1 MFVDNLPYILIML
14 LCLVLSWFFSAAEVA
29 YEQLNK
35 NRVRLLAE
43 KGGRR
48 AGMALRLSDSE
59 DRLATTILIGDTA
72 ADVVLTALTTLV
84 LVRTLQS
91 GTGALWAILLCGS
104 FILLMGETIPKHIA
118 AARPERTAL
127 TCAPILQ
134 GFVWLFAPVTGLLG
148 LIKKLLDR
156 VCKHEDED
164 KISQEELLL
173 LVDEAQQDGGID
185 EDEGDLLKNVI
196 EFTDLR
202 AEEILTHRVDLVGVD
217 IESSREEIARVFT
230 DTQYSR
236 LLIYEESM
244 DNIIGVV
251 HQKDFYMNE
260 GITDKSIRDIMTQP
274 LFIQPGIKI
283 SDLLK
288 LLQKQKS
295 HIAVVLDEYG
305 GTLGIVTMEDIL
317 EELVGEIWDEHD
329 EVVEDFKPDGD
340 NRWVCDCSAK
350 LDDFCE
356 FFSLELEAA
365 SVSLGGWVMEQLGK
379 VAQVGD
385 SFTYQDMTVTVTGTD
400 HPRVTRILVEKQTG
414 EAREAS
420 PAEEAKG

>member
-1 MFVDNLPYILIML
+1 MLVENLPYLFIMI

-35 NRVRLLAE
+35 NRIRLLAE

-48 AGMALRLSDSE
+48 AGMALKLSEDE
-59 DRLATTILIGDTA
+59 DRLATTILVGDTA
-72 ADVVLTALTTLV
+72 ADVTLTVVCGFVMTRV
-84 LVRTLQS
+84 S
-91 GTGALWAILLCGS
+91 GGGIGALWAALISGALL
-104 FILLMGETIPKHIA
+104 LLVGEVIPKHIA

-127 TCAPILQ
+127 LTAPFLN
-134 GFVWLFAPVTGLLG
+134 GFAIALAPLCGLLSVV
-148 LIKKLLDR
+148 KMLLDK

-164 KISQEELLL
+164 KMSQEELLL
-173 LVDEAQQDGGID
+173 LVDEAQQEGGID

-202 AEEILTHRVDLVGVD
+202 AEEILTHRVDLEGVD
-217 IESSREEIARVFT
+217 IESSKEDVARAFT
-230 DTQYSR
+230 ETQYSR
-236 LLIYEESM
+236 LLVYEESM

-251 HQKDFYMNE
+251 HQKDFYMNS
-260 GITDKSIRDIMTQP
+260 GITDRPLREIMTQP
-274 LFIQPGIKI
+274 LFIQPSIKI

-305 GTLGIVTMEDIL
+305 GTQGIVTMEDIL

-329 EVVEDFKPDGD
+329 EVVEDFKQDGD
-340 NRWVCDCSAK
+340 NAWICDCSAK
-350 LDDFCE
+350 LDDFRE
-356 FFSLELEAA
+356 FFGMELEAA

-379 VAQVGD
+379 IAQVGD
-385 SFTYQDMTVTVTGTD
+385 SFTYQDLTITVTETD
-400 HPRVTRILVEKQTG
+400 HPRVNQIRVEKMVPTAAAQDSA
-414 EAREAS
+414 EA
-420 PAEEAKG
+420 

>member
-1 MFVDNLPYILIML
+1 MFIHHLPYIFIML
-14 LCLVLSWFFSAAEVA
+14 LCLALSWFFSTAEVA

-35 NRVRLLAE
+35 NRIRLLAE

-48 AGMALRLSDSE
+48 AGMALRLSEDE

-84 LVRTLQS
+84 LVRMVQN
-91 GTGALWAILLCGS
+91 GEGALWAILLCGGI
-104 FILLMGETIPKHIA
+104 ILLLGETVPKHIA
-118 AARPERTAL
+118 AARPEHTAL
-127 TCAPILQ
+127 LTAPVLR
-134 GFVWLFAPVTGLLG
+134 GFVWLLAPGTGLLT
-148 LIKKLLDR
+148 LLKRLLNRVIKPENDDR
-156 VCKHEDED
+156 
-164 KISQEELLL
+164 ISQEELLL

-185 EDEGDLLKNVI
+185 EDEGDLLKNVT

-202 AEEILTHRVDLVGVD
+202 AEEILTHRVDLVGVEAETTKED
-217 IESSREEIARVFT
+217 VARIFT

-236 LLIYEESM
+236 LLVYEESM

-251 HQKDFYMNE
+251 HQKDFYTKLSV
-260 GITDKSIRDIMTQP
+260 TDKGLRQIMTQP

-329 EVVEDFKPDGD
+329 EVVEDFKPDGEGC
-340 NRWVCDCSAK
+340 WLCDCSAK

-356 FFSLELEAA
+356 FFSLQLEAA

-379 VAQVGD
+379 IAQVGD
-385 SFTYQDMTVTVTGTD
+385 SFVWQDMTITVTGTD
-400 HPRVTRILVEKQTG
+400 HPRVTQIRVEKTG
-414 EAREAS
+414 SNAAGAEAQQ
-420 PAEEAKG
+420 AKG

>member
-1 MFVDNLPYILIML
+1 MLVEILPYLCIML
-14 LCLVLSWFFSAAEVA
+14 LCLVFSWFFSAAEVA

-35 NRVRLLAE
+35 NRLRLMAE
-43 KGGRR
+43 KGNRS
-48 AGMALRLSDSE
+48 AATALRLSENE
-59 DRLATTILIGDTA
+59 DRIATTILIGDTL
-72 ADVVLTALTTLV
+72 ADGVLTV
-84 LVRTLQS
+84 LAVLMLIRCT
-91 GTGALWAILLCGS
+91 GTPTGGLWAILLCGVL
-104 FILLMGETIPKHIA
+104 ILLLGETVPKHIA

-127 TCAPILQ
+127 LTTPVLQ
-134 GFVWLFAPVTGLLG
+134 LFMWLFTPISALLTF
-148 LIKKLLDR
+148 IKRLLDK

-173 LVDEAQQDGGID
+173 FVDEAQQEGGID

-202 AEEILTHRVDLVGVD
+202 AEEILTHRVDLVGV
-217 IESSREEIARVFT
+217 EKGSSKQDIARVFT
-230 DTQYSR
+230 ETQYSR
-236 LLIYEESM
+236 LLVYEESM

-251 HQKDFYMNE
+251 HQKDFYMND
-260 GITDKSIRDIMTQP
+260 GITDKPLAAIMTQP

-288 LLQKQKS
+288 LLQTQKS

-329 EVVEDFKPDGD
+329 EVVEDFKSSGE
-340 NRWVCDCSAK
+340 NCWLCDCSAK

-356 FFSLELEAA
+356 FFSIEPEAS

-385 SFTYQDMTVTVTGTD
+385 SFTYQELTITVTETD
-400 HPRVTRILVEKQTG
+400 HPRVNQIRVEKRT
-414 EAREAS
+414 A
-420 PAEEAKG
+420 PAQLAQA

>member
-1 MFVDNLPYILIML
+1 MANLPYILIML
-14 LCLVLSWFFSAAEVA
+14 LCLLLSWFFSAAEVA

-35 NRVRLLAE
+35 NRIRLLAE

-48 AGMALRLSDSE
+48 AGMALRLSENE
-59 DRLATTILIGDTA
+59 DRMATTILIGDTA
-72 ADVVLTALTTLV
+72 ADVTLAALATLV
-84 LVRTLQS
+84 LIHTLQS
-91 GTGALWAILLCGS
+91 SMGALWAILLCGGA
-104 FILLMGETIPKHIA
+104 ILLLGETIPKHIA
-118 AARPERTAL
+118 AARPESTAL
-127 TCAPILQ
+127 LCAPILQ
-134 GFVWLFAPVTGLLG
+134 GFVWLFSPVTALLG
-148 LIKKLLDR
+148 LIKRLLDR

-164 KISQEELLL
+164 RISQEELLL

-202 AEEILTHRVDLVGVD
+202 AEEILTHRVDLIGVD
-217 IESSREEIARVFT
+217 REASREEIARVFT

-260 GITDKSIRDIMTQP
+260 GITHKSIDDIMTQP

-329 EVVEDFKPDGD
+329 EVVEDFRPDGD

-385 SFTYQDMTVTVTGTD
+385 SFTYQDMTVTVTETD
-400 HPRVTRILVEKQTG
+400 HPRVTRIRVEKAT
-414 EAREAS
+414 AS
-420 PAEEAKG
+420 QPVSENAKTED

>member
-1 MFVDNLPYILIML
+1 MLVEILPYLLVML
-14 LCLVLSWFFSAAEVA
+14 LCLILSWFFSAAEVA

-35 NRVRLLAE
+35 NRIRLLAE

-48 AGMALRLSDSE
+48 AGMALRLSEDE
-59 DRLATTILIGDTA
+59 DRLSTVILIGDTA
-72 ADVVLTALTTLV
+72 ADVVLTALSALV
-84 LVRTLQS
+84 LIRLA
-91 GTGALWAILLCGS
+91 GGLGALWAILACGAA
-104 FILLMGETIPKHIA
+104 ILLLGETMPKHIS

-127 TCAPILQ
+127 LTAPILQ
-134 GFVWLFAPVTGLLG
+134 GFMWLFMPVTALLG
-148 LIKKLLDR
+148 LIKKLLDK
-156 VCKHEDED
+156 VVKPEDD
-164 KISQEELLL
+164 DHISQEELLL

-202 AEEILTHRVDLVGVD
+202 AEEILTHRVDLVGVEA
-217 IESSREEIARVFT
+217 ESSMASVAQVFT
-230 DTQYSR
+230 ETQYSR
-236 LLIYEESM
+236 LLVYEDSI
-244 DNIIGVV
+244 DNIVGVV
-251 HQKDFYMNE
+251 HQKDFYTNLSV
-260 GITDKSIRDIMTQP
+260 TDKGLRQIMTQP

-288 LLQKQKS
+288 LLQKQKA

-329 EVVEDFKPDGD
+329 EVVEDFKPAGE
-340 NRWVCDCSAK
+340 NCWLCDCSAK

-356 FFSLELEAA
+356 FFGIEPEAS
-365 SVSLGGWVMEQLGK
+365 SVSLGGWVMERLGK

-385 SFTYQDMTVTVTGTD
+385 RFTYQELAITVTETD
-400 HPRVTRILVEKQTG
+400 HPRVTMIRVEKQSIPEQG
-414 EAREAS
+414 
-420 PAEEAKG
+420 AKA

>member
-1 MFVDNLPYILIML
+1 MLVENLPYLFIMI

-35 NRVRLLAE
+35 NRIRLLAE

-48 AGMALRLSDSE
+48 AGMALRLSEDE
-59 DRLATTILIGDTA
+59 DRLATTILVGDTA
-72 ADVVLTALTTLV
+72 ADVTLTVVCGFVMT
-84 LVRTLQS
+84 RIS
-91 GTGALWAILLCGS
+91 GGGIGALWAALISGALL
-104 FILLMGETIPKHIA
+104 LLVGEVIPKHIA

-127 TCAPILQ
+127 LTAPFLK
-134 GFVWLFAPVTGLLG
+134 GFAIALAPLCGLLSMV
-148 LIKKLLDR
+148 KMLLDK

-164 KISQEELLL
+164 KMSQEELLL
-173 LVDEAQQDGGID
+173 LVDEAQQEGGID

-202 AEEILTHRVDLVGVD
+202 AEEILTHRVDLEGVD
-217 IESSREEIARVFT
+217 IESSKEDVARAFT
-230 DTQYSR
+230 ETQYSR
-236 LLIYEESM
+236 LLVYEESM

-251 HQKDFYMNE
+251 HQKDFYMNS
-260 GITDKSIRDIMTQP
+260 GITDHPLREIMTQP

-305 GTLGIVTMEDIL
+305 GTQGIVTMEDIL

-329 EVVEDFKPDGD
+329 EVVEDFKQDGD
-340 NRWVCDCSAK
+340 NVWICDCSAK
-350 LDDFCE
+350 LDDFRE
-356 FFSLELEAA
+356 FFGMELEAA

-379 VAQVGD
+379 IAQVGD
-385 SFTYQDMTVTVTGTD
+385 SFTYQDLTITVTETD
-400 HPRVTRILVEKQTG
+400 HPRVNQIRVEKTAPTDAAQDSA
-414 EAREAS
+414 EA
-420 PAEEAKG
+420 

>member
-1 MFVDNLPYILIML
+1 MLVENLPYLLIVL
-14 LCLVLSWFFSAAEVA
+14 LCLLLSWFFSAAEVA

-35 NRVRLLAE
+35 NRIRLLAE

-48 AGMALRLSDSE
+48 AGMALRLSENE
-59 DRLATTILIGDTA
+59 DRLATVILIGDTA
-72 ADVVLTALTTLV
+72 ADVVLTALTALV
-84 LVRTLQS
+84 LIRLQ
-91 GTGALWAILLCGS
+91 GGLGALWAILACGAV
-104 FILLMGETIPKHIA
+104 ILLLGETAPKHIA

-127 TCAPILQ
+127 MAAPVLQ
-134 GFVWLFAPVTGLLG
+134 GFLWLFAPVTALLS

-156 VCKHEDED
+156 VVKPEDD
-164 KISQEELLL
+164 DRISQEELLL
-173 LVDEAQQDGGID
+173 MVDEAQQDGGID

-196 EFTDLR
+196 EFTDLH

-217 IESSREEIARVFT
+217 AESTKADIARVFT
-230 DTQYSR
+230 ETQYSR
-236 LLIYEESM
+236 LLVYEESM

-260 GITDKSIRDIMTQP
+260 GLTDRSIRDIMTQP

-340 NRWVCDCSAK
+340 DRWVCDCSAK
-350 LDDFCE
+350 LDDFRE

-385 SFTYQDMTVTVTGTD
+385 SFTYQSLTVTVTGTD
-400 HPRVTRILVEKQTG
+400 HPRVTQILVEKQTDAG
-414 EAREAS
+414 KAAAEAAE
-420 PAEEAKG
+420 AEE

>member
-1 MFVDNLPYILIML
+1 MFIHNLPYIFIML
-14 LCLVLSWFFSAAEVA
+14 LCLSLSWFFSTAEVA

-35 NRVRLLAE
+35 NRIRLLAE

-48 AGMALRLSDSE
+48 AGMALRLSEDE

-72 ADVVLTALTTLV
+72 SDVVLTALTTLV
-84 LVRTLQS
+84 LVRLVQT
-91 GTGALWAILLCGS
+91 GAGALWAILLCGGI
-104 FILLMGETIPKHIA
+104 ILLLGETVPKHIA

-127 TCAPILQ
+127 MTAPVLL
-134 GFVWLFAPVTGLLG
+134 GFVWLFTPVTALLG
-148 LIKKLLDR
+148 LLKRLLDK
-156 VCKHEDED
+156 VVKPEDD
-164 KISQEELLL
+164 DRISQEELLL
-173 LVDEAQQDGGID
+173 LVDEAQQEGGID

-217 IESSREEIARVFT
+217 VETPKDAIARVFT
-230 DTQYSR
+230 ETQYSR
-236 LLIYEESM
+236 LLVYEESM

-251 HQKDFYMNE
+251 HQKDFYTNIS
-260 GITDKSIRDIMTQP
+260 ITHKGLREIMTQP

-329 EVVEDFKPDGD
+329 EVVEDFKPDGE
-340 NRWVCDCSAK
+340 NCWVCDCSAK

-356 FFSLELEAA
+356 FFALELEAA

-385 SFTYQDMTVTVTGTD
+385 SFTWQDMSITVTGTD
-400 HPRVTRILVEKQTG
+400 HPRVTQIRLVRQ
-414 EAREAS
+414 EAAQPS
-420 PAEEAKG
+420 PKKAEAKG

>member
-1 MFVDNLPYILIML
+1 MLAEILPYLLIMV
-14 LCLVLSWFFSAAEVA
+14 LCLLLSWFFSAAEVA

-35 NRVRLLAE
+35 NRIRLLAE

-48 AGMALRLSDSE
+48 AGMALRLSEDE
-59 DRLATTILIGDTA
+59 DRLATVILIGDTA
-72 ADVVLTALTTLV
+72 ADVVLTALTALV
-84 LVRTLQS
+84 LIRLL
-91 GTGALWAILLCGS
+91 GGIGALWAVLACGAAILL
-104 FILLMGETIPKHIA
+104 LGETVPKHIA

-127 TCAPILQ
+127 LTAPILQ
-134 GFVWLFAPVTGLLG
+134 SFVWLFAPVTALLG
-148 LIKKLLDR
+148 LIKKLLDK
-156 VCKHEDED
+156 VVKPEDD
-164 KISQEELLL
+164 DRMSQEELLL
-173 LVDEAQQDGGID
+173 LVDEAQQEGGID

-196 EFTDLR
+196 EFTDLH
-202 AEEILTHRVDLVGVD
+202 AEEILTHRVDLVGVEV
-217 IESSREEIARVFT
+217 ESTKADIARVFT
-230 DTQYSR
+230 ETQYSR
-236 LLIYEESM
+236 LLVYEESM

-251 HQKDFYMNE
+251 HQKDFYKNI
-260 GITDKSIRDIMTQP
+260 GVTDKGLREIMTQP

-288 LLQKQKS
+288 LLQTQKA

-329 EVVEDFKPDGD
+329 EVVEDFKPAGE
-340 NRWVCDCSAK
+340 NCWICDCSAK

-356 FFSLELEAA
+356 FFGIEPEAA

-385 SFTYQDMTVTVTGTD
+385 SFTYQELDITVTETD
-400 HPRVTRILVEKQTG
+400 HPRVTRIRVEKHS
-414 EAREAS
+414 A
-420 PAEEAKG
+420 PAEAAEA

>member
-1 MFVDNLPYILIML
+1 MLVENLPYLFIML

-35 NRVRLLAE
+35 NRIRLLAE

-48 AGMALRLSDSE
+48 AGMALKLSEDE
-59 DRLATTILIGDTA
+59 DRLATTILVGDTA
-72 ADVVLTALTTLV
+72 ADVTLTVVCGFVMT
-84 LVRTLQS
+84 RIS
-91 GTGALWAILLCGS
+91 GGGIGALWAALISGALL
-104 FILLMGETIPKHIA
+104 LLVGEVIPKHIA

-127 TCAPILQ
+127 LTAPFLK
-134 GFVWLFAPVTGLLG
+134 GFAIALSPLCVLLSA
-148 LIKKLLDR
+148 LKALLDK

-164 KISQEELLL
+164 KMSQEELLL
-173 LVDEAQQDGGID
+173 LVDEAQQEGGID

-202 AEEILTHRVDLVGVD
+202 AEEILTHRVDLEGVD
-217 IESSREEIARVFT
+217 IESSKEDVARAFT
-230 DTQYSR
+230 ETQYSR
-236 LLIYEESM
+236 LLVYEESM

-251 HQKDFYMNE
+251 HQKDFYMNS
-260 GITDKSIRDIMTQP
+260 GITEQPLREIMTQP
-274 LFIQPGIKI
+274 LFIQPSIKI

-305 GTLGIVTMEDIL
+305 GTQGIVTMEDIL

-329 EVVEDFKPDGD
+329 EVVEDFKQDGD
-340 NRWVCDCSAK
+340 NVWICDCSAK
-350 LDDFCE
+350 LDDFRE
-356 FFSLELEAA
+356 FFGMELEAA

-379 VAQVGD
+379 IAQVGD
-385 SFTYQDMTVTVTGTD
+385 SFTYQDLAITVTETD
-400 HPRVTRILVEKQTG
+400 HPRVNQIRVEKTAATLAQDSA
-414 EAREAS
+414 EA
-420 PAEEAKG
+420 

>member
-1 MFVDNLPYILIML
+1 MLVENLPYLFIMI

-35 NRVRLLAE
+35 NRMRLLAE

-48 AGMALRLSDSE
+48 AGMALKLSEDE
-59 DRLATTILIGDTA
+59 DRLATTILVGDTA
-72 ADVVLTALTTLV
+72 ADVTLIV
-84 LVRTLQS
+84 VCGFVMTRIS
-91 GTGALWAILLCGS
+91 GGGIGALWAALISGALL
-104 FILLMGETIPKHIA
+104 LLVGEVIPKHIA

-127 TCAPILQ
+127 LTAPFLK
-134 GFVWLFAPVTGLLG
+134 GFAIVLSPLCGLLSVV
-148 LIKKLLDR
+148 KMLLDK

-164 KISQEELLL
+164 KMSQEELLL
-173 LVDEAQQDGGID
+173 LVDEAQQEGGID

-202 AEEILTHRVDLVGVD
+202 AEEILTHRVDLEGVD
-217 IESSREEIARVFT
+217 IESSKEDVARAFT
-230 DTQYSR
+230 ETQYSR
-236 LLIYEESM
+236 LLVYEESM

-251 HQKDFYMNE
+251 HQKDFYMNS
-260 GITDKSIRDIMTQP
+260 GISDRPLREIMTQP
-274 LFIQPGIKI
+274 LFIQPSIKI

-305 GTLGIVTMEDIL
+305 GTQGIVTMEDIL

-329 EVVEDFKPDGD
+329 EVVEDFKQDGD
-340 NRWVCDCSAK
+340 NAWICDCSAK
-350 LDDFCE
+350 LDDFSE
-356 FFSLELEAA
+356 FFGIELEAA

-379 VAQVGD
+379 IAQVGD
-385 SFTYQDMTVTVTGTD
+385 SFTWQDLTITVTETD
-400 HPRVTRILVEKQTG
+400 HPRVNQIRVEKAAADAAQDSA
-414 EAREAS
+414 EA
-420 PAEEAKG
+420 

>member
-1 MFVDNLPYILIML
+1 MLVENLPYLFIMI

-35 NRVRLLAE
+35 NRIRLLAE

-48 AGMALRLSDSE
+48 AGMALRLSEDE
-59 DRLATTILIGDTA
+59 DRLATTILVGDTA
-72 ADVVLTALTTLV
+72 ADVTLIV
-84 LVRTLQS
+84 VCGFVMTRIS
-91 GTGALWAILLCGS
+91 GGGIGALWAALISGALL
-104 FILLMGETIPKHIA
+104 LLVGEVIPKHIA

-127 TCAPILQ
+127 VTAPFLK
-134 GFVWLFAPVTGLLG
+134 GFAIVLAPLCGLLSVV
-148 LIKKLLDR
+148 KMLLDK

-164 KISQEELLL
+164 KMSQEELLL
-173 LVDEAQQDGGID
+173 LVDEAQQEGGID

-202 AEEILTHRVDLVGVD
+202 AEEILTHRVDLEGVD
-217 IESSREEIARVFT
+217 IESSKEDVARAFT
-230 DTQYSR
+230 ETQYSR
-236 LLIYEESM
+236 LLVYEESM

-251 HQKDFYMNE
+251 HQKDFYMNS
-260 GITDKSIRDIMTQP
+260 GITDQPLREIMTQP
-274 LFIQPGIKI
+274 LFIQPSIKI

-305 GTLGIVTMEDIL
+305 GTQGIVTMEDIL

-329 EVVEDFKPDGD
+329 EVVEDFKQDGD
-340 NRWVCDCSAK
+340 NVWICDCSAK
-350 LDDFCE
+350 LDDFRE
-356 FFSLELEAA
+356 FFGMELEAA

-379 VAQVGD
+379 IAQVGD
-385 SFTYQDMTVTVTGTD
+385 SFTYQELTITVTETD
-400 HPRVTRILVEKQTG
+400 HPRVNQIRVEKTAPTDTVQDSA
-414 EAREAS
+414 EA
-420 PAEEAKG
+420 

>member
-1 MFVDNLPYILIML
+1 MLVENLPYLFIMI

-35 NRVRLLAE
+35 NRIRLLAE

-48 AGMALRLSDSE
+48 AGMALKLSEDE
-59 DRLATTILIGDTA
+59 DRLATTILVGDTA
-72 ADVVLTALTTLV
+72 ADVTLTVVCGFVMT
-84 LVRTLQS
+84 RIS
-91 GTGALWAILLCGS
+91 GGGIGALWAALISGALL
-104 FILLMGETIPKHIA
+104 LLVGEVIPKHIA

-127 TCAPILQ
+127 LTAPFLK
-134 GFVWLFAPVTGLLG
+134 GFAIALAPLCGLLSMV
-148 LIKKLLDR
+148 KMLLDK

-164 KISQEELLL
+164 KMSQEELLL
-173 LVDEAQQDGGID
+173 LVDEAQQEGGID

-202 AEEILTHRVDLVGVD
+202 AEEILTHRVDLEGVD
-217 IESSREEIARVFT
+217 IESSKEDVARAFT
-230 DTQYSR
+230 ETQYSR
-236 LLIYEESM
+236 LLVYEESM

-251 HQKDFYMNE
+251 HQKDFYMNS
-260 GITDKSIRDIMTQP
+260 GITDRPLREIMTQP
-274 LFIQPGIKI
+274 LFIQPSIKI

-305 GTLGIVTMEDIL
+305 GTQGIVTMEDIL

-329 EVVEDFKPDGD
+329 EVVEDFKQDGD
-340 NRWVCDCSAK
+340 NAWICDCSAK
-350 LDDFCE
+350 LDDFRE
-356 FFSLELEAA
+356 FFGMELEAA

-379 VAQVGD
+379 IAQVGD
-385 SFTYQDMTVTVTGTD
+385 SFTYQDLTITVTETD
-400 HPRVTRILVEKQTG
+400 HPRVNQIRVEKMVPTAAAQDSA
-414 EAREAS
+414 EA
-420 PAEEAKG
+420 